1 MYVIMPYDF
10 SDIVIEE
17 ILGIVK
23 KDFCTGDSKANT
35 RNSEGIIVALNGV
48 LRYEHNGKIFT
59 SDEHHVLVVPKGI
72 TYSFVSQTKSTSI
85 VINFRSKNPL
95 ATDTI
100 LSIEQDSSLF
110 ASRMEKLW
118 TFHKASY
125 KLKCMSLL
133 YSFFAEHNQAQHYM
147 PSSKYDLLRPG
158 IHYLE
163 EHYTDPQL
171 RDVDMAEAAGISTV
185 YFRKLFVQKFGV
197 PPMKYVR
204 QKRIE
209 RAKTL
214 LSSDFYTTISDV
226 ATDSGFSSLYHFSKV
241 FKQETSL
248 TPSEFAIIE
257 RSNIP
262 AK

>member
-1 MYVIMPYDF
+1 MPYDF
-10 SDIVIEE
+10 SDIVIERIGG
-17 ILGIVK
+17 ILK
-23 KDFCTGDSKANT
+23 KDFGAGDSKT
-35 RNSEGIIVALNGV
+35 MTMRSSEGIIVALEGT
-48 LRYEHNGKIFT
+48 LCYEHNGKQFI
-59 SDEHHVLVVPKGI
+59 SDERHVLVVPKGI
-72 TYSFVSQTKSTSI
+72 TYSVVSQTKSTSI
-85 VINFRSKNPL
+85 VINFRTQTPL
-95 ATDTI
+95 ETDTF
-100 LSIEQDSSLF
+100 LSLEQEPSLF

-133 YSFFAEHNQAQHYM
+133 YSFFAEHNQPRNYM
-147 PSSKYDLLRPG
+147 PSGKYELIKPG

-171 RDVDMAEAAGISTV
+171 RDIDMAKSAGISTV
-185 YFRKLFVQKFGV
+185 YFRKLFVQKFGI

-226 ATDSGFSSLYHFSKV
+226 ASDSGFSSLYHFSKV

-248 TPSEFAIIE
+248 SPSEFVLAE

>member
-1 MYVIMPYDF
+1 MPFDF
-10 SDIVIEE
+10 SDIVIEG
-17 ILGIVK
+17 IYGIVK
-23 KDFCTGDSKANT
+23 KDFGSGDSKAMT
-35 RNSEGIIVALNGV
+35 MRKSEGIIVALEGT
-48 LRYEHNGKIFT
+48 LCYEHNGQTFV
-59 SDEHHVLVVPKGI
+59 SDEHHVLVVPRGT
-72 TYSFVSQTKSTSI
+72 TYSFVSQTKSSSI
-85 VINFRSKNPL
+85 VINFCTKVPF

-100 LSIEQDSSLF
+100 LSIEQESSLF
-110 ASRMEKLW
+110 ASKMEKLW
-118 TFHKASY
+118 TFRKASY

-133 YSFFAEHNQAQHYM
+133 YSFFAENNQTKYYV
-147 PSSKYDLLRPG
+147 PTSKYEIIKPG

-185 YFRKLFVQKFGV
+185 YFRKLFVQKFGI

-209 RAKTL
+209 RAKIL

-241 FKQETSL
+241 FKQETTL
-248 TPSEFAIIE
+248 TPSEFAIAE
-257 RSNIP
+257 KSNIP
-262 AK
+262 VK

>member
-1 MYVIMPYDF
+1 MAYDF

-17 ILGIVK
+17 ISGIVK
-23 KDFCTGDSKANT
+23 KDFGAGDSKAMT
-35 RNSEGIIVALNGV
+35 MRNSEGIIVALNGV
-48 LRYEHNGKIFT
+48 LCYEHNGKSFV

-95 ATDTI
+95 ATDTF
-100 LSIEQDSSLF
+100 LSIEQGSSLF
-110 ASRMEKLW
+110 ASRMERLW
-118 TFHKASY
+118 TFRKASY

-133 YSFFAEHNQAQHYM
+133 YSFFAEHNQVRHYM
-147 PSSKYDLLRPG
+147 PSDKYELIKPG

-163 EHYTDPQL
+163 ERYTDSQL
-171 RDVDMAEAAGISTV
+171 RDVDMAKAAGISTV

-204 QKRIE
+204 LKRIE
-209 RAKTL
+209 RAKIL

-226 ATDSGFSSLYHFSKV
+226 AADCGFSSLYHFSKV

-248 TPSEFAIIE
+248 SPSEFALVE

-262 AK
+262 VK

>member
-1 MYVIMPYDF
+1 MVMTFDF
-10 SDIVIEE
+10 SDIVIEG
-17 ILGIVK
+17 IHGIVK
-23 KDFCTGDSKANT
+23 KDFGAGDSKAMT
-35 RNSEGIIVALNGV
+35 MRNSEGILVALEGT
-48 LRYEHNGKIFT
+48 LCYEHNGRTFV
-59 SDEHHVLVVPKGI
+59 SDEHHVLVVPRGI
-72 TYSFVSQTKSTSI
+72 TYSFVSLTKSTSI
-85 VINFRSKNPL
+85 VINFRTQTPL
-95 ATDTI
+95 ATDTFFAI
-100 LSIEQDSSLF
+100 AQESSLF
-110 ASRMEKLW
+110 ASKMEKLW
-118 TFHKASY
+118 TFRKASY

-133 YSFFAEHNQAQHYM
+133 YSFFAEHNQPRNYM
-147 PSSKYDLLRPG
+147 PSSKYEIMRPG

-185 YFRKLFVQKFGV
+185 YFRKLFVQKFGI

-209 RAKTL
+209 RAKML
-214 LSSDFYTTISDV
+214 LSSGFFTTISDV
-226 ATDSGFSSLYHFSKV
+226 AADSGFSSLYHFSKI

-248 TPSEFAIIE
+248 SPSEFVLAE